1 MGRHASQ
8 TRPDLLVTV
17 RSNFRPKPPDQL
29 KLPKGIDHRRLAS
42 CVGDRVGDIL
52 SQSYCGSST
61 AAAKHWAAVGY
72 GAAISCRLQ
81 PRPLTT
87 PCSRFLGGG
96 APSVCAVYPN
106 TYLQRERMAP
116 RRRVC
121 QRSIGN
127 ARHDVARNST
137 QRRAGSRWS
146 PVRTQALRRCLN
158 SRVLM
163 DRGCKPLRNQCTG
176 ALLGSCPS
184 TRGLVITLRSCY
196 VIHHAHHRL
205 LGAGLLGKYGRNIL
219 LP

>member
-1 MGRHASQ
+1 MTYYHSPA
-8 TRPDLLVTV
+8 
-17 RSNFRPKPPDQL
+17 
-29 KLPKGIDHRRLAS
+29 
-42 CVGDRVGDIL
+42 
-52 SQSYCGSST
+52 

-72 GAAISCRLQ
+72 WAAISCRLQ

-87 PCSRFLGGG
+87 PCSRFLGDG
-96 APSVCAVYPN
+96 APTVCAINPN

-116 RRRVC
+116 RRRVGR
-121 QRSIGN
+121 RSIGN
-127 ARHDVARNST
+127 ARHGVARNST

-146 PVRTQALRRCLN
+146 PVRTQALRRYLN

-163 DRGCKPLRNQCTG
+163 DRGCKPLRKQCTG
-176 ALLGSCPS
+176 AVLGSYPS
-184 TRGLVITLRSCY
+184 TRGFVITLRSCY